1 MTHSMTLAI
10 TIFLSLPHVA
20 SAKCLGTP
28 DGVCRY
34 PKGDAWCV
42 ANHKPPYAYTDKCQQ
57 ADAAPSR
64 VARVDADQT
73 AADPT
78 QGRESQTLDL
88 KKDESQARQ
97 TSPSGMEQAA
107 AQYNARDG
115 SGLASAP
122 KVRPDGGMYYMHGK
136 LQQATDNRP
145 VFIASLSSSQAD
157 ELASAFA
164 NMLGRHPFSGIT
176 ESHSYFKVI
185 IPEAMQAT
193 YFEKAK
199 INGGFDLVGRYVSNV
214 SYATVAGQEMA
225 APVFEAVYFVMWEE
239 PVNLPRTKPG
249 QVSRSST
256 DQYAKEV
263 ERYIPVIR
271 DKVQQ
276 FWVRP
281 PEITGDLE
289 TVVSVRLS
297 QGGDVVPNSVS
308 VENSSGNTA
317 FDRSVIAAVYNA
329 SPIPVPSGPP
339 FERFR
344 EFTLRFSP

>member
-1 MTHSMTLAI
+1 
-10 TIFLSLPHVA
+10 
-20 SAKCLGTP
+20 
-28 DGVCRY
+28 
-34 PKGDAWCV
+34 
-42 ANHKPPYAYTDKCQQ
+42 
-57 ADAAPSR
+57 
-64 VARVDADQT
+64 
-73 AADPT
+73 
-78 QGRESQTLDL
+78 
-88 KKDESQARQ
+88 
-97 TSPSGMEQAA
+97 
-107 AQYNARDG
+107 
-115 SGLASAP
+115 
-122 KVRPDGGMYYMHGK
+122 
-136 LQQATDNRP
+136 
-145 VFIASLSSSQAD
+145 
-157 ELASAFA
+157 
-164 NMLGRHPFSGIT
+164 
-176 ESHSYFKVI
+176 
-185 IPEAMQAT
+185 MQAT